1 MSCTSPQPASRA
13 RGLPR
18 SFWIYLIAAAL
29 VAAGF
34 ADFQLISFHFQ
45 QAAVVKMSLI
55 PIFYSVA
62 MAVSGVGSLVFG
74 RLFDHFGISVLIPLT
89 LLSACF
95 APLVFLGGFWTALVG
110 AALWG
115 LGMGVQESIIPAA
128 VATMVPAE
136 RRPSAYGLFTGAYG
150 VSWFLGSAIMGILYD
165 HSISAVI
172 AFCVIAELAAIPLL
186 VWVRKR
192 TTLSV

>member
-1 MSCTSPQPASRA
+1 
-13 RGLPR
+13 
-18 SFWIYLIAAAL
+18 
-29 VAAGF
+29 
-34 ADFQLISFHFQ
+34 
-45 QAAVVKMSLI
+45 
-55 PIFYSVA
+55 
-62 MAVSGVGSLVFG
+62 
-74 RLFDHFGISVLIPLT
+74 
-89 LLSACF
+89 
-95 APLVFLGGFWTALVG
+95 
-110 AALWG
+110 
-115 LGMGVQESIIPAA
+115 MGVQESIIPAA